1 MNAGLTI
8 KVVDPDNDYLGIEI
22 CAANDRFSGTTRV
35 YAGLDELSS
44 FATQI
49 AGFPAA
55 LRDNRKYEFG
65 QRGRSFAG
73 GYCGL
78 SLHCVD
84 RLGHA
89 VIEVEIEDD
98 GGSYPPANAKFSF
111 RFEPAALDRFIKRLL
126 EVEQVSF
133 GEATLS
139 FEV

>member
-1 MNAGLTI
+1 M
-8 KVVDPDNDYLGIEI
+8 
-22 CAANDRFSGTTRV
+22 
-35 YAGLDELSS
+35 
-44 FATQI
+44 
-49 AGFPAA
+49 
-55 LRDNRKYEFG
+55 
-65 QRGRSFAG
+65 
-73 GYCGL
+73 

-89 VIEVEIEDD
+89 VIEVEIVDD